1 MAKVRSA
8 EELGKVWKRQFRW
21 VAPFFVVVNEN
32 VPLPLRALGLCYFAA
47 VVAVSIL
54 WALIYSSVA
63 ERFAVYTSTINSA
76 GFIAITG
83 LSVIATV
90 IVQGAMNYTKLL
102 KDNGTL
108 WSLLRRNRP
117 VPTELIHR
125 AIDELSRFPLMESIS
140 SLTLWLLSAVL
151 WYFGLT
157 HFADFPAP
165 LVRFISIGIA
175 CEGLLLVPYQYFFF
189 RMMVSYDYDKISGLL
204 SEPYYPEKIRLV
216 TMQRKI
222 AVSISLLLVASLV
235 AFFFTNRYLSI
246 WSLQGRTVA
255 VGRDLLTATA
265 FSVAGSL
272 GESSMFANLDY
283 GELGGQETTRL
294 MESMDKATS
303 QSMYLLDQSGK
314 FLYGDRKKLPKG
326 LNQKLTALI
335 QERKDLETKPGD
347 WIEDPQTLDMLVIV
361 KVHDLKTNSFTGQYV
376 ATFYVFAD
384 IERSLDRTAK
394 IAFFVIIVM
403 IIVSLQVSVLGA
415 ADFTTPIGRMN
426 DIAMR
431 VADGD
436 LTKELQVLSEDE
448 LGNLGKNFSKMLDTL
463 QLTLRRVGRS
473 ADGVELV
480 IVQISAVSDR
490 VSQGAQ
496 SQILSVR
503 EASQNLELLHNSIRS
518 IGENVSVLNESAEE
532 SSHSISQMSLQ
543 VTTINQNV
551 VKLSQSVEE
560 TSTAIEEMIRSI
572 EQVGTSVSR
581 LKDISSSSAN
591 ALEKLNG
598 LISKV
603 ETNAKSTDEL
613 ARQTARH
620 AKNGTK
626 SVDDMITGIETIRSS
641 FSQMRFVI
649 ESLHES
655 ASDIGNILGVIR
667 DIADRTNLLS
677 LNASII
683 AAQAGEH
690 GKGFSVVANEILALA
705 NSTSS
710 NTRDIE
716 RRIEAL
722 QSESLKAIKAV
733 EQGSEAIDR
742 GLALSQDA
750 GEALK
755 EIAGS
760 AERSASM
767 VRLIATTTNEQSAEA
782 SNVSRA
788 FDEVA
793 AMVNQIARATQEQT
807 HGTGRISH
815 ATVEMREVA
824 SAVSALLGE
833 HRHHSAQ
840 IVSAMKNITE
850 MIHYISEAQSQETV
864 TCDEVQ
870 KLVTEIVRISE
881 VYASE
886 SATLNESIMGLR
898 KQSTTLRTELNRFT
912 LPPANGNGSTPA
924 ASGGTPGTGSTGSA
938 GTAGK
943 GASTTVP
950 PARSAEPAK
959 PPVLN

>member
-1 MAKVRSA
+1 MESQMNGARKGDSEWGRK
-8 EELGKVWKRQFRW
+8 LRFI
-21 VAPFFVVVNEN
+21 APFFETANRN
-32 VPLPLRALGLCYFAA
+32 IPLPVRAWVLAYSAASIA
-47 VVAVSIL
+47 VVIL
-54 WALIYSSVA
+54 GALIFFSVGDRFEVYSGSVNRTSSAVLLVFSLVFTSVA
-63 ERFAVYTSTINSA
+63 VLIINY
-76 GFIAITG
+76 
-83 LSVIATV
+83 
-90 IVQGAMNYTKLL
+90 Q
-102 KDNGTL
+102 
-108 WSLLRRNRP
+108 WLLRQNVAFWRVVERGRKP
-117 VPTELIHR
+117 SRDSIYA
-125 AIDELSRFPLMESIS
+125 AIDELSRFPLAESIL
-140 SLTLWLLSAVL
+140 SLSLWLLSAAM
-151 WYFGLT
+151 WYFGLSA
-157 HFADFPAP
+157 FADFPGP
-165 LVRFISIGIA
+165 LVKFIGIGIA

-189 RMMVSYDYDKISGLL
+189 RMFVAYDYDRIAKHLD
-204 SEPYYPEKIRLV
+204 EPYYPEKIRLV

-222 AVSISLLLVASLV
+222 AGSILVLLVASLI
-235 AFFFTNRYLSI
+235 AFFFTMRYLSI
-246 WSLQGRTVA
+246 WNLQGRTVE

-265 FSVAGSL
+265 FSVAGSV
-272 GESSMFANLDY
+272 GESGLFANLDY
-283 GELGGQETTRL
+283 ESLSGAETTRL
-294 MESMDKATS
+294 MESIDKATR
-303 QSMYLLDQSGK
+303 QPMLLLDRTGK
-314 FLYGDRKKLPKG
+314 FLYGDRKSLPRG
-326 LNQKLTALI
+326 LSLRLQNLVQQGKP
-335 QERKDLETKPGD
+335 LETKPGD
-347 WIEDPQTLDMLVIV
+347 WIEDSQTLDMLVIV
-361 KVHDLKTNSFTGQYV
+361 KVLDLKTGEWTGHYV
-376 ATFYVFAD
+376 GTYYIFD
-384 IERSLDRTAK
+384 HIEKSLDRTAV
-394 IAFFVIIVM
+394 IGFFVIVIM
-403 IIVSLQVSVLGA
+403 IIVAVQVSVLGA
-415 ADFTTPIGRMN
+415 TDFTTPIGRMN
-426 DIAMR
+426 EIADR
-431 VADGD
+431 VSGGD
-436 LTKELQVLSEDE
+436 LTRELQVLSEDE
-448 LGNLGKNFSKMLDTL
+448 IGNLGKSFSRMLDTL
-463 QLTLRRVGRS
+463 QATLRRVGRS
-473 ADGVELV
+473 ADGVEQV
-480 IVQISAVSDR
+480 MKTIGQVSER
-490 VSQGAQ
+490 VSKGSQ

-503 EASQNLELLHNSIRS
+503 EASQNLDLLHNSIRS

-532 SSHSISQMSLQ
+532 SSHSIGQMSLQ

-560 TSTAIEEMIRSI
+560 TSTAIEEMLRSI
-572 EQVGTSVSR
+572 EQVGSSVER
-581 LKDISSSSAN
+581 LKDISSGSAS

-620 AKNGTK
+620 ARSGTK
-626 SVDDMITGIETIRSS
+626 SVDDMIAGIETIRAS
-641 FSQMRFVI
+641 FDQMRKVI

-705 NSTSS
+705 NSTAT

-716 RRIEAL
+716 RRIESL
-722 QSESLKAIKAV
+722 QSESQKAIKAV

-742 GLALSQDA
+742 GLGLSHEA

-767 VRLIATTTNEQSAEA
+767 VKLIVTTANEQTAEA

-850 MIHYISEAQSQETV
+850 MIHYISEAQNQETA

-870 KLVTEIVRISE
+870 KLVTEIVSISE
-881 VYASE
+881 AYAAEANS
-886 SATLNESIMGLR
+886 LNDSILALKR
-898 KQSTTLRTELNRFT
+898 QSTTLREELNRFT
-912 LPPANGNGSTPA
+912 LPAEKNGNGHDTPQ
-924 ASGGTPGTGSTGSA
+924 
-938 GTAGK
+938 
-943 GASTTVP
+943 P
-950 PARSAEPAK
+950 PAQGPSKPAL
-959 PPVLN
+959 LN